1 MAYYNKGNQEPLPKD
16 DISTW
21 ECTQEDCN
29 GWMRKNF
36 TSSSQPTCPLCGNE
50 MISGIRHITVLA
62 NGLLNKEK
70 K

>member
-1 MAYYNKGNQEPLPKD
+1 MAYFNKSNQEPLPKD

-21 ECTQEDCN
+21 ECTQDGCN

-36 TSSSQPTCPLCGNE
+36 ASSHPSCPLCGNE
-50 MISGIRHITVLA
+50 MISGTRHITVLA
-62 NGLLNKEK
+62 NSLFEKEK